1 MIYRLSY
8 RGLSHFGQSLP
19 SPLRTSNKG
28 VLKAHCAVDVT
39 DNVAVVDAAAAVDAV
54 VVAVVADL
62 HRLFFCP
69 KVLNWW
75 RSLNKSGQIEF
86 N

>member
-1 MIYRLSY
+1 MIYRLSNC
-8 RGLSHFGQSLP
+8 GLSHFGQSLP

-39 DNVAVVDAAAAVDAV
+39 DNAAVVVDAAAAVDAV

-62 HRLFFCP
+62 HRLFFVQ
-69 KVLNWW
+69 K
-75 RSLNKSGQIEF
+75 F
-86 N
+86 